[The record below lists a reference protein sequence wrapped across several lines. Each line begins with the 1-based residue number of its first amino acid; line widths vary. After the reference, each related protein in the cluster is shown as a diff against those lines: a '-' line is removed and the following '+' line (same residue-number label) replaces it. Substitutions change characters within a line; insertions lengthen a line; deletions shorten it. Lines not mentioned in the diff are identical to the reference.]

1 MENSEVSMEKIN
13 NQHKQLEN
21 AFIDLGLKV
30 EMMETD
36 EELPDCVFVED
47 PVVVVGEKAILTTT
61 GHVSRRNEKIAMK
74 DQLQKIQGLQIAEM
88 SEINKEAKLDGGDVL
103 YTGKEMFIGLSTRT
117 NAEAVEVMRNY
128 FTDVKVHGVEVS
140 EELHLK
146 SCMTLAGKDTILASV
161 GTQATRDVL
170 KRFKEVAT
178 EKYKFIELDSLP
190 ARSNVVYFE
199 VDKTSVVLHTPMKTA
214 NEIEALKQVNVDKK
228 IELSF
233 DEFGKVDG
241 CLTCCC
247 VLISV

>member
-74 DQLQKIQGLQIAEM
+74 AQLQKIQGLQIAEM

-214 NEIEALKQVNVDKK
+214 NEIEAFNQVNVDKK

-247 VLISV
+247 VLISI